1 MNNDN
6 QLSFVNIITKFKIQ
20 IPILQRDYVQGRKND
35 TVNEIRVNF
44 VEDLICHISTHT
56 EKILPLDFVYG
67 YADEEFGKY
76 DREVAKKNLNALLAT
91 IAKYSSP
98 EEFQISYT
106 IKDHGDLKKD
116 LFIPLDGQQRLTTL
130 FLLHLYVALK
140 SRPEQIS
147 LLEGKLTYKTRKSSD
162 VFLSKLVEN
171 AKSLSLELTIDE
183 AIKDSSWFLISWLKD
198 PTVEGMLVM
207 LREIEDRFASLE
219 NKNESLQLAYH
230 NLFVS
235 PKIKFDFLD
244 LNEQGITDDIY
255 LKMNSTGKSL
265 SDYDNFKSW
274 FVGKVDALLEKNKC
288 LKEQSCFNNWKDKL
302 DQDWYN
308 IFWEQDQLR
317 SDQLM
322 YSFIRSVLSY
332 AIVFSGEEE
341 KEKKLKFDKLN
352 SDAFLS
358 LKFFEENELITEE
371 NISFLFNLL
380 EELANESES
389 LLDISDLWN
398 NTFTSEGEF
407 RQVIIDI
414 HAIES
419 LLHRTFIYAAFL
431 LMVRRSSINRLEFRK
446 WVRVFRNI
454 VYNTRIDDF
463 PRFIHS
469 IRATHDFLAGDQ
481 PLYTDNEKWT
491 DFFSEKQVREEF
503 HKFQLENNDT
513 ETIKAFEKAENHFYL
528 YGQID
533 FLINWSRNGNGEFE
547 LNTFQRFWERFEK
560 LFSKEHL
567 KSKILQ
573 QVLLV
578 FGDTWMPDKGS
589 NRYSFCKSSYNSA
602 RERDENWRQ
611 VFSGEDSGILNI
623 LNSSNCETGDLDNI
637 ISSHIK
643 NINDWRRY
651 ILKDESL
658 IDQCGQRLINWL
670 GDGNFIRLLDKTKLS
685 GNHRELRTWVLF
697 KKLRE
702 RFGDDLVKYSY
713 ANSGERDCRIHF
725 VASEL
730 YLRFNKNT
738 KTLCFETF
746 HKEDDQYEMVENPV
760 IEKEYLD
767 CVNAFNLYI
776 KTNLPIEAEKLI

>member
-6 QLSFVNIITKFKIQ
+6 QLSFVNIIAKFKIQ

-44 VEDLICHISTHT
+44 VEDLIGHISTHT
-56 EKILPLDFVYG
+56 QKILPLDFVYG

-106 IKDHGDLKKD
+106 IKDHGDLKKN

-140 SRPEQIS
+140 FRPEQIS

-162 VFLSKLVEN
+162 AFLSKLVEN
-171 AKSLSLELTIDE
+171 AKSLSQELAIDD
-183 AIKDSSWFLISWLKD
+183 AIKDASWFLISWLKD

-219 NKNESLQLAYH
+219 NKNESIQLAYD

-274 FVGKVDALLEKNKC
+274 FVGKVEALLEKNKC
-288 LKEQSCFNNWKDKL
+288 LKEQSCFTDWKDKL

-308 IFWEQDQLR
+308 IFWEHDQRR

-332 AIVFSGEEE
+332 AIVFSDEEE
-341 KEKKLKFDKLN
+341 KDKKLKFDKLN
-352 SDAFLS
+352 SDTFLS

-389 LLDISDLWN
+389 LLDISELWN
-398 NTFTSEGEF
+398 STFTSEGEF
-407 RQVIIDI
+407 RKVVIDI

-431 LMVRRSSINRLEFRK
+431 LMVRRSSFNRLEFKK
-446 WVRVFRNI
+446 WVRIFRNI

-469 IRATHDFLAGDQ
+469 IKATHDFLSGDQ
-481 PLYTDNEKWT
+481 RLYTDNEKWV

-503 HKFQLENNDT
+503 HKFQLENNDN
-513 ETIKAFEKAENHFYL
+513 ETIEAFEKAEDHFYL

-533 FLINWSRNGNGEFE
+533 FLINWSRNENGEFE
-547 LNTFQRFWERFEK
+547 LNTFQRFRERFEK

-567 KSKILQ
+567 ESKILQ

-589 NRYSFCKSSYNSA
+589 YRYSFCKSSFNSA

-611 VFSGEDSGILNI
+611 VFSDKDSGILNI
-623 LNSSNCETGDLDNI
+623 LNSSECETEDLKGI
-637 ISSHIK
+637 ISTHIK
-643 NINDWRRY
+643 NVNDWRRY
-651 ILKDESL
+651 ILEDGSL

-670 GDGNFIRLLDKTKLS
+670 GGGNFVRLLDKTKLS
-685 GNHRELRTWVLF
+685 GYHTELRTWVLF
-697 KKLRE
+697 KKLKE
-702 RFGDDLVKYSY
+702 RFGDHLVEYSY
-713 ANSGERDCRIHF
+713 ANSGERDCRIYF
-725 VASEL
+725 VTSGFF
-730 YLRFNKNT
+730 LRFDRHSS
-738 KTLCFETF
+738 LFCFEILD
-746 HKEDDQYEMVENPV
+746 EENNQYNIVVEPE
-760 IEKEYLD
+760 IENVYLD
-767 CVNAFNLYI
+767 CIREFNLYT
-776 KTNLPIEAEKLI
+776 KVNLPVEE